1 MYTDNQVIKSP
12 NHKITKS
19 QNKGALYV
27 VGTPIGNLKDL
38 GIRAKE
44 VLGQVSLVAAE
55 DTRSTRKLLTH
66 LGVKAGLLSCHKHNE
81 RTSAK
86 KVITLLEKGKDVAL
100 VSEAGTPALSDPGAG
115 LVKLVREAGFGVIPV
130 PGASAVITALSVAGM
145 PAGSFFF
152 AGFLP
157 NKQAER
163 RKALEQLAE
172 IPHTIVLFEAPH
184 RLPDALEDI
193 LGILG
198 DRQMVMA
205 RELTKI
211 HETVISGPVSG
222 IMEQVSKGSVRGEIT
237 LVIEGAE
244 EDRQGRSC
252 HDPEAV
258 GKALQHLI
266 SEKSLSVRDSVDL
279 LVRLTGMTK
288 GQVYPLA
295 LEIKQ
300 KESES
305 KGLPGD

>member
-12 NHKITKS
+12 NHQITKS
-19 QNKGALYV
+19 PNKGALYV

-44 VLGQVSLVAAE
+44 ILGQVSLVAAE

-198 DRQMVMA
+198 DRQMVIA

-258 GKALQHLI
+258 EKALQHLI

-279 LVRLTGMTK
+279 LARLTGMTK
-288 GQVYPLA
+288 GQVYTLA

-300 KESES
+300 KESRS
-305 KGLPGD
+305 KRLPGD

>member
-1 MYTDNQVIKSP
+1 VIKSP
-12 NHKITKS
+12 N
-19 QNKGALYV
+19 KGALYI
-27 VGTPIGNLKDL
+27 VGTPIGNLKDI

-44 VLGQVSLVAAE
+44 VLDQVSLVAAE

-66 LGVKAGLLSCHKHNE
+66 LGVKANLLSCHKHNE

-130 PGASAVITALSVAGM
+130 PGASAVVTALSVAGM

-157 NKQAER
+157 SKQAER
-163 RKALEQLAE
+163 RKTLEQLAE

-184 RLPDALEDI
+184 RLSDALEDI
-193 LGILG
+193 MGILG

-211 HETVISGPVSG
+211 HETVISGSVSG
-222 IMEQVSKGSVRGEIT
+222 IMEQASKQSVKGEIT
-237 LVIEGAE
+237 LVIEGVE
-244 EDRQGRSC
+244 EGEYKENFQDL
-252 HDPEAV
+252 EAV
-258 GKALQHLI
+258 KKALRHLI
-266 SEKSLSVRDSVDL
+266 SGKGLSVRDSVDL
-279 LVRLTGMTK
+279 LARLTGMTK
-288 GQVYPLA
+288 SQVYPLA

-300 KESES
+300 KESQS

>member
-1 MYTDNQVIKSP
+1 MIKSP
-12 NHKITKS
+12 
-19 QNKGALYV
+19 NKGALYI
-27 VGTPIGNLKDL
+27 VGTPIGNLKDI

-44 VLGQVSLVAAE
+44 VLDQVSLVAAE

-66 LGVKAGLLSCHKHNE
+66 LGVKANLLSCHKHNE

-130 PGASAVITALSVAGM
+130 PGASAVVTALSVAGM

-157 NKQAER
+157 SKQAER
-163 RKALEQLAE
+163 RKTLEQLAE

-184 RLPDALEDI
+184 RLSDALEDI
-193 LGILG
+193 MGILG

-211 HETVISGPVSG
+211 HETVISGSVSG
-222 IMEQVSKGSVRGEIT
+222 IMEQASKQSVKGEIT
-237 LVIEGAE
+237 LVIEGVE
-244 EDRQGRSC
+244 EGEYKENFQDL
-252 HDPEAV
+252 EAV
-258 GKALQHLI
+258 KKALRHLI
-266 SEKSLSVRDSVDL
+266 SGKGLSVRDSVDL
-279 LVRLTGMTK
+279 LARLTGMTK
-288 GQVYPLA
+288 SQVYPLA

-300 KESES
+300 KESQS

>member
-1 MYTDNQVIKSP
+1 MIKSQ

-19 QNKGALYV
+19 PNKGALYI
-27 VGTPIGNLKDL
+27 VGTPIGNLKDIS
-38 GIRAKE
+38 IRAKE

-55 DTRSTRKLLTH
+55 DTRSTRKLLAH

-100 VSEAGTPALSDPGAG
+100 VSEAGTPALSDPGAS
-115 LVKLVREAGFGVIPV
+115 LVKLVRESGFGVIPV
-130 PGASAVITALSVAGM
+130 PGASAVIAALSVAGM

-157 NKQAER
+157 HKQAER
-163 RKALEQLAE
+163 RKTLEQLAE

-184 RLPDALEDI
+184 RLPDTLEDI

-205 RELTKI
+205 RELTKV

-222 IMEQVSKGSVRGEIT
+222 IIEQVSKGSVRGEIT

-244 EDRQGRSC
+244 EIRHGRSC

-258 GKALQHLI
+258 GKVLQHLI
-266 SEKSLSVRDSVDL
+266 SGKSVSVRDSVDL

-288 GQVYPLA
+288 SQVYPLA

-300 KESES
+300 KDNESE
-305 KGLPGD
+305 GLPED

>member
-1 MYTDNQVIKSP
+1 MIKLP
-12 NHKITKS
+12 
-19 QNKGALYV
+19 NKGALYI
-27 VGTPIGNLKDL
+27 VGTPIGNLKDIS
-38 GIRAKE
+38 IRAKE

-66 LGVKAGLLSCHKHNE
+66 LGIRAGLLSCHKHNE

-115 LVKLVREAGFGVIPV
+115 MVKFVREAGFSIIPV
-130 PGASAVITALSVAGM
+130 PGASAIVAALSVAGM

-157 NKQAER
+157 SKQAER
-163 RKALEQLAE
+163 CKILEQLAE

-211 HETVISGPVSG
+211 HETVIYGSVSG
-222 IMEQVSKGSVRGEIT
+222 IMEQVSRQSVKGEIT
-237 LVIEGAE
+237 LVMEGAE
-244 EDRQGRSC
+244 EGEYKENFQ
-252 HDPEAV
+252 DPEAV
-258 GKALQHLI
+258 KKALQHLI
-266 SEKSLSVRDSVDL
+266 SGKSLSVRDSVDL
-279 LVRLTGMTK
+279 LARLTGITK
-288 GQVYPLA
+288 SRVYPLA

-300 KESES
+300 KDSRS
-305 KGLPGD
+305 RGLRGD